1 MGTSPDAALR
11 GTHDKA
17 MITCLISGGQ
27 TGADRAALDF
37 AVQRGIPHGGWIPR
51 GRKTEAGPLPERY
64 RLQETTSGAYAERTE
79 KNVLL
84 ADGTL
89 IISRGGLKGGSLLTG
104 TLAERHGRPWL
115 HADLSRWS
123 VEEAAGRIRGWIR
136 DRSIGVLNVA
146 GPRASQDPDIYEAV
160 RSVLEAVFAV
170 PGETGPGEAPGVAER
185 EKGAS

>member
-1 MGTSPDAALR
+1 
-11 GTHDKA
+11 
-17 MITCLISGGQ
+17 MITRIISGGQ

-37 AVQRGIPHGGWIPR
+37 AIQRGIPHGGWVPR

-64 RLQETTSGAYAERTE
+64 RLQETTSGTYAERTE

-89 IISRGGLKGGSLLTG
+89 IISRGSLKGGSLLTG

-136 DRSIGVLNVA
+136 DRSIGVLNIA
-146 GPRASQDPDIYEAV
+146 GPRASQDPEIYMTV
-160 RSVLEAVFAV
+160 REVLEAVFA
-170 PGETGPGEAPGVAER
+170 GPGQAAEGDR
-185 EKGAS
+185 P

>member
-1 MGTSPDAALR
+1 
-11 GTHDKA
+11 
-17 MITCLISGGQ
+17 MITRIISGGQ

-51 GRKTEAGPLPERY
+51 GRRTEAGPLPERY
-64 RLQETTSGAYAERTE
+64 RLQETASGAYTERTE

-89 IISRGGLKGGSLLTG
+89 IISRGGLKGGSLLTA

-123 VEEAAGRIRGWIR
+123 VEEAAARIRGWIG

-146 GPRASQDPDIYEAV
+146 GPRASQDPEISRAV
-160 RSVLEAVFAV
+160 RKVLEAVLAAPV
-170 PGETGPGEAPGVAER
+170 ETGPGEAPGAAER
-185 EKGAS
+185 EKGAP